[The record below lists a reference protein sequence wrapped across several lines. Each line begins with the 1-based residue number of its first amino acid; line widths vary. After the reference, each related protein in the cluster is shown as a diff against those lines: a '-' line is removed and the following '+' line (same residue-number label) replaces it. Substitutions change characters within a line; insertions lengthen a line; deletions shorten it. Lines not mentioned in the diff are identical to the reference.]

1 MNKREKLFPIDSL
14 HFELTS
20 HCNMRC
26 MHCYNNSGINNLIK
40 DSMTPQKWI
49 NFAKYIVDKGGVY
62 ETILSGGEP
71 FLLGDTVIEI
81 MDILNE
87 FGEKRWFSLLTNG
100 YFLTDERISRLRKYR
115 YHWLQISI
123 DGSDSKYHDKFRNL
137 QGAWE
142 RAVHASKKVAM
153 SGIPLKIAHCVT
165 PYNIDKID
173 DMCELAYSLGA
184 SEIIAGRISYSGRA
198 AQNTNYIL
206 SYEEEKYLESKIKEN
221 AEKFSGKM
229 IIKNANKV
237 KDGLERHKRNPRS
250 CAVIRPNGDVRID
263 GMAPF
268 VVGNILVDDFYTIW
282 KDKIEDAWNNEKV
295 IKFISEFD
303 RADINCESINYVMN
317 DIIL

>member
-1 MNKREKLFPIDSL
+1 M
-14 HFELTS
+14 
-20 HCNMRC
+20 
-26 MHCYNNSGINNLIK
+26 
-40 DSMTPQKWI
+40 
-49 NFAKYIVDKGGVY
+49 
-62 ETILSGGEP
+62 
-71 FLLGDTVIEI
+71 GDTVIEI

-100 YFLTDERISRLRKYR
+100 YFLTDERILRLRKYR

-237 KDGLERHKRNPRS
+237 KDVLERHKRNPRS

-282 KDKIEDAWNNEKV
+282 KDKIEDAWNNEKE

>member
-1 MNKREKLFPIDSL
+1 
-14 HFELTS
+14 
-20 HCNMRC
+20 
-26 MHCYNNSGINNLIK
+26 
-40 DSMTPQKWI
+40 
-49 NFAKYIVDKGGVY
+49 
-62 ETILSGGEP
+62 
-71 FLLGDTVIEI
+71 
-81 MDILNE
+81 
-87 FGEKRWFSLLTNG
+87 
-100 YFLTDERISRLRKYR
+100 
-115 YHWLQISI
+115 
-123 DGSDSKYHDKFRNL
+123 
-137 QGAWE
+137 
-142 RAVHASKKVAM
+142 M

-198 AQNTNYIL
+198 AKNTNYIL